1 MGHLATPS
9 VVEIHVPS
17 SRMDGRSRARGDQ
30 RLRTPRTAPLSTMK
44 AHLSPKERRVPAV
57 EGAHNAGMATRL
69 KGVGARLRRT
79 RLWLSRPLGHRVLTY
94 EHLGDGVL

>member
-30 RLRTPRTAPLSTMK
+30 RLRTPRPGASVDNDGPTVPN
-44 AHLSPKERRVPAV
+44 ERRVPAV